1 MGCDDAS
8 GPHSSEAQR
17 ALNDRVSLC
26 GLRFG
31 LMRVRPVKKRILIF
45 SKTNFYST
53 QKSIENWEKYLGTS
67 GIYETFYGDRIEH
80 LEQLCY

>member
-1 MGCDDAS
+1 VGRDNAS
-8 GPHSSEAQR
+8 GPHGSDAQR
-17 ALNDRVSLC
+17 ALSGGVSLC

-31 LMRVRPVKKRILIF
+31 LMRVRPGKKRILIF

-53 QKSIENWEKYLGTS
+53 QKSIENWGKYLSIS
-67 GIYETFYGDRIEH
+67 GKYETFYGDRIEH

>member
-1 MGCDDAS
+1 VGRDDAS
-8 GPHSSEAQR
+8 GPHGSDAQR
-17 ALNDRVSLC
+17 ALSGRVSLC
-26 GLRFG
+26 ELWFG

-53 QKSIENWEKYLGTS
+53 QKSIENWGKYLGTS
-67 GIYETFYGDRIEH
+67 GKYETFYGYRIEY